1 MLKIGVDAMGGDFAP
16 EAAVKGA
23 VMAVD
28 AIGDE
33 CRIVLFGDED
43 RIRAVLKAEN
53 CAADRFDIVHTTEVI
68 EMGDHPAKAFQ
79 AKADSS
85 ITVGFGYLAKGGID
99 GFADGGKFA
108 GA

>member
-43 RIRAVLKAEN
+43 RILLGSLSKMYTLRVSGYWFKA
-53 CAADRFDIVHTTEVI
+53 R
-68 EMGDHPAKAFQ
+68 
-79 AKADSS
+79 
-85 ITVGFGYLAKGGID
+85 
-99 GFADGGKFA
+99 
-108 GA
+108 

>member
-33 CRIVLFGDED
+33 CRIVLFLSLIHISEPT
-43 RIRAVLKAEN
+43 R
-53 CAADRFDIVHTTEVI
+53 H
-68 EMGDHPAKAFQ
+68 
-79 AKADSS
+79 
-85 ITVGFGYLAKGGID
+85 
-99 GFADGGKFA
+99 
-108 GA
+108 

>member
-68 EMGDHPAKAFQ
+68 EMGDHPAKASSKRPIQ
-79 AKADSS
+79 ASSSGSVIWPKDSS
-85 ITVGFGYLAKGGID
+85 TASP
-99 GFADGGKFA
+99 APA
-108 GA
+108 APER

>member
-33 CRIVLFGDED
+33 CRIVPVSYTHLT
-43 RIRAVLKAEN
+43 LP
-53 CAADRFDIVHTTEVI
+53 TTERV
-68 EMGDHPAKAFQ
+68 
-79 AKADSS
+79 
-85 ITVGFGYLAKGGID
+85 
-99 GFADGGKFA
+99 
-108 GA
+108 